1 MTEHEWNQIRLIMEK
16 ISGHAEY
23 LTERANKKRSLARHE
38 AITLDI
44 ACGYLN
50 SVNETLKDLE
60 NYVEHGS

>member
-1 MTEHEWNQIRLIMEK
+1 MEK